1 MQMRAALASTRSLRL
16 FEAKSLA
23 EKILLVLLDK
33 HEVCSI
39 FVHYENLDLDHH
51 RSNRLNA
58 LAKRRPPFGIVLS
71 RSIHMLTIEDVVGAP
86 AAAGVATR
94 KSFFSSATATGHPRM
109 PATTIV
115 ATIDPW
121 RLCRLPYPT
130 FWFPIIEVCDFLDG
144 DKYPA
149 EAEDCRS
156 RPAAPGIFRRGVSA
170 VDRHGRCHG
179 GGICQGTKV
188 WRWKE

>member
-1 MQMRAALASTRSLRL
+1 MRAALASTRSLRL

-23 EKILLVLLDK
+23 EKILLVPLDK

-94 KSFFSSATATGHPRM
+94 KSFFSSATATGHPQDAGHYHSGNDRSVETV
-109 PATTIV
+109 PPSLPDLLVSDNRGLRFPRRRQISG
-115 ATIDPW
+115 
-121 RLCRLPYPT
+121 RGGRLP
-130 FWFPIIEVCDFLDG
+130 F
-144 DKYPA
+144 
-149 EAEDCRS
+149 
-156 RPAAPGIFRRGVSA
+156 APGCTRHIQARG
-170 VDRHGRCHG
+170 
-179 GGICQGTKV
+179 
-188 WRWKE
+188 